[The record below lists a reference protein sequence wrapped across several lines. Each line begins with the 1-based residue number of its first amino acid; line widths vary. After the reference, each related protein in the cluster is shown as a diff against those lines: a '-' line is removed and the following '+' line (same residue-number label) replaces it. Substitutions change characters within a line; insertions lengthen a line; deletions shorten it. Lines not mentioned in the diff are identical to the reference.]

1 MNDGPASIVFWL
13 RPTKSY
19 LLRQLCLQVWAWLSQ
34 ALMQGGLNVVGQTRL
49 QDSLWLVQLAKQAS
63 VAASA
68 NRHLPLLKTGPAIAV
83 PMTEKNSATLNRG
96 FIRNSGSGCLTKA
109 LAIT

>member
-1 MNDGPASIVFWL
+1 MNVGPASVLWL
-13 RPTKSY
+13 RPIKSY
-19 LLRQLCLQVWAWLSQ
+19 LLRQPCLQVWAWLSQ

-49 QDSLWLVQLAKQAS
+49 QESLWLVQLARQAS

-96 FIRNSGSGCLTKA
+96 FIRNSGSGCRTKA
-109 LAIT
+109 LAIS

>member
-1 MNDGPASIVFWL
+1 
-13 RPTKSY
+13 
-19 LLRQLCLQVWAWLSQ
+19 LLRQLCLHVWAWLPR
-34 ALMQGGLNVVGQTRL
+34 ALMQGGLSVVGQAGL

-83 PMTEKNSATLNRG
+83 PMTVKRSAAPNRG
-96 FIRNSGSGCLTKA
+96 FIKNSGSGCRTKA
-109 LAIT
+109 PAIS